1 MIDEQI
7 ENKIDQQP
15 KDKKQLV
22 ISIII
27 VVVVII
33 LFAIFM
39 TFDFSKEPESQ
50 ILSPGDRMRILQ
62 KLENEEEV
70 INNEERLRLLQQSRN
85 EPGLTPEER
94 LELLNNN

>member
-1 MIDEQI
+1 MIDEKI
-7 ENKIDQQP
+7 ENKIDRQP
-15 KDKKQLV
+15 KNKMQIIV
-22 ISIII
+22 SVMIII
-27 VVVVII
+27 AVII
-33 LFAIFM
+33 IFALFM

-62 KLENEEEV
+62 QLENEEEV

-85 EPGLTPEER
+85 EPSLTPEER